1 MLLTSLTSYMRN
13 LNYISEI
20 WRYWKNAVSLQPY
33 LSNKKKRFNYK
44 LTMTRYVTIL
54 DIARELG
61 ISKSTVS
68 RALSGDTG
76 NVKGETL
83 QKILN
88 TAERM
93 GYHRNE
99 MAVNLRQRSTHS
111 VGIIISEIVTSFYM
125 NFINYAQTILRKEG
139 YKVIIA
145 ISNENPE
152 LERENIQMMEQIRV
166 DGILMSACNKDENVD
181 IYNKVI
187 AQGIPIV
194 FFDRTLEK
202 TEGKNVASLKA
213 SQVRMDDNVMAFFM
227 VESLIK
233 KGYRNIVHIPG
244 PSYIRNSYDRRKGY
258 REALEKYRLPYEP
271 QYILSSALSAEEG
284 CKVMTDFL
292 KKKIPFDAVFGFT
305 ETALLGAK
313 SALQKQGLR
322 IPDDVA
328 LCCMSGTTL
337 CTLVHPTIT
346 AVEQPVERMA
356 MEACRL
362 LREHIADEDKQ
373 PEDIALRGEMVL
385 RESTP

>member
-111 VGIIISEIVTSFYM
+111 IGIIISEIVTSFYM

-356 MEACRL
+356 IEACRL

>member
-1 MLLTSLTSYMRN
+1 MRN

-20 WRYWKNAVSLQPY
+20 WRYRKNAVSLQPY

-111 VGIIISEIVTSFYM
+111 IGIIISEIVTSFYM
-125 NFINYAQTILRKEG
+125 NFINYAQAILRKEG

-202 TEGKNVASLKA
+202 TEGQNVTSLKA

-356 MEACRL
+356 IEACRL

>member
-1 MLLTSLTSYMRN
+1 
-13 LNYISEI
+13 
-20 WRYWKNAVSLQPY
+20 
-33 LSNKKKRFNYK
+33 
-44 LTMTRYVTIL
+44 MTRYVTIL

-111 VGIIISEIVTSFYM
+111 IGIIISEIVTSFYM

-202 TEGKNVASLKA
+202 TEGKNVASFKA

-233 KGYRNIVHIPG
+233 KGYRSIVHIPG

-356 MEACRL
+356 IEACRL

>member
-1 MLLTSLTSYMRN
+1 MRN

-111 VGIIISEIVTSFYM
+111 IGIIISEIVTSFYM

-202 TEGKNVASLKA
+202 NEGKNVASLKA

-233 KGYRNIVHIPG
+233 KGYRSIVHIPG

-292 KKKIPFDAVFGFT
+292 KKKVPFDAVFGFT

-356 MEACRL
+356 IEACRL
-362 LREHIADEDKQ
+362 LKEHIADEDKQ

>member
-1 MLLTSLTSYMRN
+1 MRN

-20 WRYWKNAVSLQPY
+20 WRYRKNAVSLQPY

-202 TEGKNVASLKA
+202 NEGKNVASLKA

>member
-1 MLLTSLTSYMRN
+1 MRI

-111 VGIIISEIVTSFYM
+111 IGIIISEIVTSFYM
-125 NFINYAQTILRKEG
+125 NFINYAQAILRKEG

-202 TEGKNVASLKA
+202 TEGQNVTSLKA

-258 REALEKYRLPYEP
+258 REALEKYRLSYES

-356 MEACRL
+356 IEACRL

>member
-111 VGIIISEIVTSFYM
+111 IGIIISEIVTSFYM

>member
-111 VGIIISEIVTSFYM
+111 IGIIISEIVTSFYM

-258 REALEKYRLPYEP
+258 REALEKYRLPYES

-292 KKKIPFDAVFGFT
+292 KKKVPFDAVFGFT